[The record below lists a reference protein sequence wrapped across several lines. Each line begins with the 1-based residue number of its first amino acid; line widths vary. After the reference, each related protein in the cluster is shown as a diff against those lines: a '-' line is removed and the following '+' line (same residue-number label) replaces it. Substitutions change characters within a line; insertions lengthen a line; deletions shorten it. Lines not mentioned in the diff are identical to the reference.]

1 MCNHI
6 NLRPYIQPRTPFATF
21 YKELWENRHFFITD
35 LIAFMV
41 ASILPITPELFM
53 KIFNAD
59 TDQSKEHMLKNYLNV
74 EDTYNPQNTEMRD
87 VDTYDYV
94 SSINGILL
102 VSVITKIVQTVDI
115 LKPKYKKCVG
125 NPK

>member
-6 NLRPYIQPRTPFATF
+6 NLRPYIQPRTPFAKF